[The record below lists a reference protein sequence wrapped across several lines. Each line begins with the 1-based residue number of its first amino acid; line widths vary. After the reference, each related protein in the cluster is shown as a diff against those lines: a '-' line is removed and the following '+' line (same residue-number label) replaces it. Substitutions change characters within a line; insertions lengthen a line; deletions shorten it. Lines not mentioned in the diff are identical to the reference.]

1 MYTYDEKMAHI
12 VAQFMHFDQALA
24 NDEQNKVIYYGQK
37 IIDLQNKYEITHYP
51 SEMIAEI
58 IADNRKD

>member
-24 NDEQNKVIYYGQK
+24 NDEQNKVIYWAK
-37 IIDLQNKYEITHYP
+37 
-51 SEMIAEI
+51 
-58 IADNRKD
+58 DNRPAKQVRDNTLSK